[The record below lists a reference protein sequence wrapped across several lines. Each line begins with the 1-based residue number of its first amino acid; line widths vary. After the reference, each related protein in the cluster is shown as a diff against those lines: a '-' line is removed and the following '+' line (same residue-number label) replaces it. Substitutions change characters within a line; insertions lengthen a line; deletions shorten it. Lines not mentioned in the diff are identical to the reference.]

1 MALNHKPFK
10 TFKTRSRVRRVK
22 VWTFPALFHLQVQ
35 FNVVKR
41 GEKPVLFFLIHDGIY
56 THLKHQVVRLM
67 NPGISTSCQRQDAL
81 LLEPDYQSNNPNYQC
96 HSSEE
101 RL

>member
-1 MALNHKPFK
+1 MWLKEEKNL
-10 TFKTRSRVRRVK
+10 
-22 VWTFPALFHLQVQ
+22 LF
-35 FNVVKR
+35 
-41 GEKPVLFFLIHDGIY
+41 FFLIHDGIY